1 MGNWIGICRG
11 ELNRWLPDA
20 EDIDEVNLRN
30 QGKVR
35 VQQRSILLRK
45 EFTIPRALKNGLL
58 RICGLGFYRFWINGK
73 PGDDRVLAPIK
84 SDYFKKV
91 LYDVYD
97 LSPLLGEGP
106 NICAVELGNGWFCPQ
121 EKWWGWRMS
130 WYGSPRLL
138 FDLEI
143 TLTDGTKL
151 GIGADETWKLR
162 EGPVLFNC
170 LYDGETY
177 DANEEP
183 LGWTE
188 AGYDDALWQHAA
200 LVEAPTENLVEN
212 KTPPIRV
219 TGVLE
224 PINIFRLDELRQV
237 YDFGENWAARP
248 EITVRGKRGQ
258 KILLNFA
265 EYIHD
270 DLTLDRRTNDDAV
283 VEDTYILRG
292 GDWETWE
299 PAFVWHGYRYLLI
312 TRSHA
317 DITVLEVKSKK
328 LHSDLT
334 PTGQFYCSNPRLQ
347 ALHEIILRTQLS
359 CLMGIPID
367 CPQRDERLPWLGDAH
382 VTAETG
388 MYNFDMREFYHNW
401 LQDIRLGQHRR
412 DGWYQ
417 HIAPWPYFQQRMA
430 FFKETTADWSAA
442 LPIIA
447 DQGYRFY
454 GDPSFITD
462 NYDSLKRY
470 LDYCEKTLDGDFLFA
485 SFGDWKS
492 PDIEK
497 DGEVPPYVGAL
508 FFHKNLLIAASF
520 AEFLGKADDA
530 RHYTETAAALK
541 KRLLEKYYDT
551 AAGIFGDGT
560 QFSLAMAILSG
571 VIPDIPQAIDAL
583 VRAIDAA
590 GGHLRGGIFG
600 AKMIPEVLHRCGRPD
615 VAYRLLTAEG
625 YPGFFDLI
633 SRGRTTLPELWDGG
647 GSGNHGMFGGVDVIL
662 YRMIGG
668 LSIDHSRK
676 IPLRVQPWFP
686 PGMEEARCSL
696 DTSGGRI
703 SCGWRRQGAEVALV
717 LEIPPGTEA
726 EFIPP
731 AGEETAPA
739 ILSGGVYRYRFKDGP
754 VSKKTAGGTNG

>member
-1 MGNWIGICRG
+1 MNNWIGIRRG

-20 EDIDEVNLRN
+20 EDIDAVNLRN
-30 QGKVR
+30 HGKVR
-35 VQQRSILLRK
+35 VQRRSILFRK
-45 EFTIPRALKNGLL
+45 EFTLPPGTVKKAHLK
-58 RICGLGFYRFWINGK
+58 ICGLGFYRFWINGK
-73 PGDDRVLAPIK
+73 QGDDRVLAPIK

-97 LSPLLGEGP
+97 LSPLLEDGP
-106 NICAVELGNGWFCPQ
+106 NACGVELGNGWFCPQ

-130 WYGSPRLL
+130 WYGSPRLM
-138 FDLEI
+138 FELEI
-143 TLTDGTKL
+143 TFTDGNRVS
-151 GIGADETWKLR
+151 IGADESWKLR

-170 LYDGETY
+170 LYDGEIY

-183 LGWTE
+183 QGWMET
-188 AGYDDALWQHAA
+188 GYDDAAWQNAV
-200 LVEAPTENLVEN
+200 LVEAPTENLIEN
-212 KTPPIRV
+212 KTPPIRGSGLLDPV
-219 TGVLE
+219 K
-224 PINIFRLDELRQV
+224 IFRLDELREV

-248 EITVRGKRGQ
+248 VVTVKGKRGQ
-258 KILLNFA
+258 KIVLNFA

-270 DLTLDRRTNDDAV
+270 DGSLNRRSNDDAV

-292 GDWETWE
+292 DEQETWE
-299 PAFVWHGYRYLLI
+299 PGFVWHGYRYMMI
-312 TRSHA
+312 TRSDA
-317 DITVLEVKSKK
+317 NITVPEAKSKK

-334 PTGQFYCSNPRLQ
+334 PIGQFYCSDKGLQ
-347 ALHEIILRTQLS
+347 NLHEVILRTQLS

-382 VTAETG
+382 VSAETC

-401 LQDIRLGQHRR
+401 LQDIRLGQHSL

-430 FFKETTADWSAA
+430 FFRETTADWSAA

-447 DQGYRFY
+447 DQGYCFY
-454 GDPSFITD
+454 GDPRFITD

-470 LDYCEKTLDGDFLFA
+470 LDYCEKALEGDFLFA
-485 SFGDWKS
+485 GFGDWKS
-492 PDIEK
+492 PDIAK

-520 AEFLGKADDA
+520 AEFLGKAGDL
-530 RHYTETAAALK
+530 RHFRETAGALR
-541 KRLLEKYYDT
+541 KRLLEKYYDSVT
-551 AAGIFGDGT
+551 GVFGDGT
-560 QFSLAMAILSG
+560 QYSIAMAIRSG
-571 VIPDIPQAIDAL
+571 VIPDAEIPQAIDTLAQ
-583 VRAIDAA
+583 AIDAA

-600 AKMIPEVLHRCGRPD
+600 AKMIPEVLYDYGRPD
-615 VAYRLLTAEG
+615 LAYRLLTAEG

-633 SRGRTTLPELWDGG
+633 SPDRTTLPELWDGG
-647 GSGNHGMFGGVDVIL
+647 GSGNHSMFGGVDVVL

-676 IPLRVQPWFP
+676 IPIRVKPWFP

-696 DTSGGRI
+696 NTPSGKVCC
-703 SCGWRRQGAEVALV
+703 SWKRQVAGVELV
-717 LEIPPGTEA
+717 LEIPQGMEA

-731 AGEETAPA
+731 GGKENTSS
-739 ILSGGVYRYRFKDGP
+739 ILRNGVYRYTFH
-754 VSKKTAGGTNG
+754 

>member
-1 MGNWIGICRG
+1 MGNWIGIRRG

-20 EDIDEVNLRN
+20 EDIDAVNLRN
-30 QGKVR
+30 RGKVR
-35 VQQRSILLRK
+35 VQRRSVLLRK
-45 EFTIPRALKNGLL
+45 EFTVPGTLNRGLL
-58 RICGLGFYRFWINGK
+58 RICGLGVYRFWINGK
-73 PGDDRVLAPIK
+73 PGGDRVLAPVK

-97 LSPLLGEGP
+97 LSPLLREGP
-106 NICAVELGNGWFCPQ
+106 NACAVELGNGWFCPQ

-130 WYGSPRLL
+130 WYGSPRLM
-138 FDLEI
+138 FELEI
-143 TLTDGTKL
+143 TLAGGKRL

-183 LGWTE
+183 SGWTE
-188 AGYDDALWQHAA
+188 TGYDDSSWSRAA
-200 LVEAPTENLVEN
+200 LVEAPTENLIEN

-219 TGVLE
+219 TGILE
-224 PINIFRLDELRQV
+224 PVGVFQLDEFRRV

-248 EITVRGKRGQ
+248 VIKVRGKQGR
-258 KILLNFA
+258 KIVLNFA

-270 DLTLDRRTNDDAV
+270 DGTLDPRTNEDAAV
-283 VEDTYILRG
+283 VDTYILRG
-292 GDWETWE
+292 AGQETWE
-299 PAFVWHGYRYLLI
+299 PAFVWHGYRYMMI
-312 TRSHA
+312 TLPDA
-317 DITVLEVKSKK
+317 GVTVLEAGSKK
-328 LHSDLT
+328 LHSDVA
-334 PTGQFYCSNPRLQ
+334 PAGCFYCSDKRLQ
-347 ALHEIILRTQLS
+347 NLHEIILRTQLS

-367 CPQRDERLPWLGDAH
+367 CPQRDERLPWMGDAH
-382 VTAETG
+382 VTAETC
-388 MYNFDMREFYHNW
+388 MYNFDMRELYRNW
-401 LQDIRLGQHRR
+401 LQDIRLGQHSRE
-412 DGWYQ
+412 GWYQ
-417 HIAPWPYFQQRMA
+417 HIAPWPYFQRRMD
-430 FFKETTADWSAA
+430 FFRETTADWSAA

-447 DQGYRFY
+447 DQAYRFY

-470 LDYCEKTLDGDFLFA
+470 LEYCGKTLDGDFLFA
-485 SFGDWKS
+485 GFGDWKS
-492 PDIEK
+492 PDIAK

-520 AEFLGKADDA
+520 AELLGKAVDA
-530 RHYTETAAALK
+530 RRYTETAEGLK
-541 KRLLEKYYDT
+541 KRLLEKYYDS
-551 AAGIFGDGT
+551 AAGIFGDGA
-560 QFSLAMAILSG
+560 QFSIAMAILSG
-571 VIPDIPQAIDAL
+571 VIPDAEIPRAVDAL
-583 VRAIDAA
+583 VRAVDAA

-600 AKMIPEVLHRCGRPD
+600 AKMIPEVLHRYGRPGA
-615 VAYRLLTAEG
+615 AYRLLTAEG

-647 GSGNHGMFGGVDVIL
+647 GSGNHCMFGGVDVIL

-668 LSIDHSRK
+668 LSVDHSRK
-676 IPLRVQPWFP
+676 IPLRIQPWFP

-696 DTSGGRI
+696 DVPGGRA
-703 SCGWRRQGAEVALV
+703 SCGWKRQGAEVELV

-731 AGEETAPA
+731 AGTERA
-739 ILSGGVYRYRFKDGP
+739 ILRGGLHRYRFSGP
-754 VSKKTAGGTNG
+754 RIKPA